1 MDVFRIIYINTI
13 TLIKLFF
20 PSFSF
25 YLLNKCITVT
35 IQVTCSMYTK
45 INCWKKLHQFST
57 VLLLNILQTS
67 VQSTS
72 TQVMIKSMLCSLHK
86 HRTAKKNITQKCPTL
101 YKLLPSNIHVCCFP
115 VFYAWLFTVQED
127 SELNHCARIL
137 YAQTQCRFLCLTRY
151 LLCWSA
157 QSQTSTKSYKNIKT
171 GRNWIQTMDWDGTG
185 WERNCTG

>member
-35 IQVTCSMYTK
+35 IQVTCSIYTK
-45 INCWKKLHQFST
+45 KTAEKNCISS
-57 VLLLNILQTS
+57 LLYCCLIFCKRLYNL
-67 VQSTS
+67 QSTS

-127 SELNHCARIL
+127 SELNHCARI
-137 YAQTQCRFLCLTRY
+137 YMHRPNVGFFA
-151 LLCWSA
+151 
-157 QSQTSTKSYKNIKT
+157 
-171 GRNWIQTMDWDGTG
+171 
-185 WERNCTG
+185 